1 MKNLLRLSF
10 LPVNADCGLLL
21 LRLWVGISM
30 LLIHGW
36 PKLSHFSQT
45 VAQFPDPL
53 HVGTK
58 VSLGLSLCSEV
69 LGSVLLILGLF
80 TRFGALLGVINMAIA
95 FTMVHHHAFQGEHS
109 GELAFI
115 YLGAYLALLFAGG
128 GRMAVDGK

>member
-1 MKNLLRLSF
+1 MKSLLRLSF

-21 LRLWVGISM
+21 LRLWTGLSM

-36 PKLSHFSQT
+36 PKLTHFSEM
-45 VAQFPDPL
+45 AAKLPDPL
-53 HVGTK
+53 HVGAK
-58 VSLGLSLCSEV
+58 VSLGLSIVSEV

-80 TRFGALLGVINMAIA
+80 TRLGALFGVINMAVA
-95 FTMVHHHAFQGEHS
+95 FIMVHHYALHGQSS
-109 GELAFI
+109 GELAFV